1 VEIGQRSRI
10 AVTALALILR
20 TAAIA
25 AAQPP
30 KPIEN
35 PTSADLERGAA
46 VFAESCARCHGL
58 DGSGGAGPRLTR
70 PKLSRAVDEA
80 AIIEI
85 VRDGVPGGAMPPIWF
100 LPEADVVRVAA
111 YVRSLG
117 RRPPEPLPGDPTAGR
132 AVYARLACANCHLV
146 DGVGTAVGP
155 DLSAIATLRG
165 AAFLR
170 ESLLDPD
177 AARPERTV
185 RYEPYAYPAYLTVRV
200 KPRGAAEVMGMRLNE
215 DSFTIQL
222 RDRTGHVR
230 SFKKADLERMQ
241 TERAS
246 AMPSFRDAL
255 TSRDADDLVAYLMTL
270 GASR

>member
-1 VEIGQRSRI
+1 MQSGHRSRI

-20 TAAIA
+20 TWAVA

-30 KPIEN
+30 KPIAN
-35 PTSADLERGAA
+35 PTPADLERGAA

-70 PKLSRAVDEA
+70 PKLARAVDEA
-80 AIIEI
+80 SIIEI
-85 VRDGVPGGAMPPIWF
+85 VRDGVRGGTMPAIWF
-100 LPEADVVRVAA
+100 LPDADVVRVSA

-117 RRPPEPLPGDPTAGR
+117 RRPAETPPGDPTAGS
-132 AVYARLACANCHLV
+132 AVYARLACANCHLIE
-146 DGVGTAVGP
+146 GTGTAVGP
-155 DLSAIATLRG
+155 ELSAIGTLRG

-177 AARPERTV
+177 AARPERAL
-185 RYEPYAYPAYLTVRV
+185 RYEPYASPAYVTVRV
-200 KPRGAAEVMGMRLNE
+200 KPRGAAEVVGLRLNE
-215 DSFTIQL
+215 DSFTVQL
-222 RDRTGHVR
+222 RDRSGHVR

-241 TERAS
+241 AERAS
-246 AMPSFRDAL
+246 TMPSYRDAL

-270 GASR
+270 GAPR

>member
-1 VEIGQRSRI
+1 VKIRQSSRV
-10 AVTALALILR
+10 AVKTLAVLLG
-20 TAAIA
+20 TVAIA

-30 KPIEN
+30 KPIDK
-35 PTSADLERGAA
+35 PTAADLARGAA
-46 VFAESCARCHGL
+46 VFAESCSRCHGL

-70 PKLSRAVDEA
+70 PKLSRAADEA

-85 VRDGVPGGAMPPIWF
+85 VRQGVPGGAMPPIWI

-117 RRPPEPLPGDPTAGR
+117 RRPPEPLPGDPAAGR
-132 AVYARLACANCHLV
+132 AVYTRLACASCHLV

-177 AARPERTV
+177 RARPERTV
-185 RYEPYAYPAYLTVRV
+185 RYEPYAYPAYVTIRV
-200 KPRGAAEVMGMRLNE
+200 KPRGAAELVGMKLNE

-222 RDRTGHVR
+222 RDQTGQVR
-230 SFKKADLERMQ
+230 SFRKADLERMQ
-241 TERAS
+241 VEQAS

-270 GASR
+270 GAER